1 MGRIHTLRELQQI
14 LSPPQTEG
22 AVAVTTTARVLNM
35 PSSATVA
42 IAQRVVEDLPLQPI
56 MHDLGVV
63 CARVIGD
70 ELLARALR
78 PADYADLEELPHELC
93 ELIAKTVAQ
102 VPEDFVFALVEHLK
116 MRG

>member
-1 MGRIHTLRELQQI
+1 MGRIQALKELQEI
-14 LSPPQTEG
+14 LAPQTEG
-22 AVAVTTTARVLNM
+22 AVAVTTTAKVLNM

-56 MHDLGVV
+56 LYDLGAV

-70 ELLARALR
+70 ELLSRALR

-93 ELIAKTVAQ
+93 EILAKTLAQ
-102 VPEDFVFALVEHLK
+102 VPEDFVHALVEHLK